1 MTQNTSLLVL
11 RLEGALQ
18 SWGEQAKWDDR
29 DSASMPTKS
38 GVVGLLACAMGLE
51 RESPEIA
58 ALSENIQIA
67 VRADRPGRKTVDY
80 QTITGNH
87 LLNAEGKKRSLGDT
101 FISRRTYLEDASFL
115 VVIAAAKPWAEKIAD
130 ALKNPVW
137 CPYLGRKNC
146 IPSCPILLEEHP
158 KETDILTLLKT
169 YPPAARAVYPMTFET
184 EIPLPGCACYT
195 RPDQRRA
202 GYRRFDRRMVWRGI
216 LEEERY
222 VSDED

>member
-18 SWGEQAKWDDR
+18 SWGEQAKWDER

-51 RESPEIA
+51 RENPEIA
-58 ALSENIQIA
+58 ALSDHIQIA
-67 VRADRPGRKTVDY
+67 VRADRPGRKAVDY
-80 QTITGNH
+80 QTVTGDP
-87 LLNAEGKKRSLGDT
+87 LWNAEGKKRSLGNT

-115 VVIAAAKPWAEKIAD
+115 VVIAADRLWTEKITG

-169 YPPAARAVYPMTFET
+169 YPPADRAEYPMTFET

-195 RPDQRRA
+195 RPDQRRT

-216 LEEERY
+216 IEEESH
-222 VSDED
+222 VSDEN